1 MICIQMFAFN
11 TLKQISRVSR
21 VSRVTLVSKI
31 PRIQYVNKQNRFI
44 SQTLNLKNKKEY
56 TESEEWLYHSV
67 ESTKMGLTNKAID
80 ELTDLVYVEF
90 LHNKGDIIKEN
101 EDIVEIESVK
111 ATNSIA
117 APYDLVLL
125 QNNEE
130 ILDNL
135 DVINNDPEN
144 IETSWIIKVKK
155 Q

>member
-1 MICIQMFAFN
+1 MFAFN
-11 TLKQISRVSR
+11 TLKQISRVSSFSRVSNVSR
-21 VSRVTLVSKI
+21 VSRI
-31 PRIQYVNKQNRFI
+31 ICINKQQR
-44 SQTLNLKNKKEY
+44 SLSKTVNLKNKKEY

-117 APYDLVLL
+117 APFDLVLL
-125 QNNEE
+125 QNNED

-135 DVINNDPEN
+135 DVVNNDPEN
-144 IETSWIIKVKK
+144 VETSWIIKVDKIP
-155 Q
+155 

>member
-1 MICIQMFAFN
+1 MFAFN
-11 TLKQISRVSR
+11 TLKQITRVSR
-21 VSRVTLVSKI
+21 ISTVFKTSRI
-31 PRIQYVNKQNRFI
+31 NCINKQNRYI
-44 SQTLNLKNKKEY
+44 SQTLNLNNKKEY
-56 TESEEWLYHSV
+56 TESEEWLYHSG
-67 ESTKMGLTNKAID
+67 ESTKMGLTSKAIE

-90 LHNKGDIIKEN
+90 LHNKGDIIEEN

-117 APYDLVLL
+117 APFDLVLL

-144 IETSWIIKVKK
+144 VDTSWIIKVDKIP
-155 Q
+155 

>member
-1 MICIQMFAFN
+1 MLCIKMFRIN
-11 TLKQISRVSR
+11 TIKQISSF
-21 VSRVTLVSKI
+21 SKI
-31 PRIQYVNKQNRFI
+31 CRMSRIPEVSTKLSINKQYRFI

-56 TESEEWLYHSV
+56 TESEEWLYHNDK
-67 ESTKMGLTNKAID
+67 STKIGLTNKAID

-90 LHNKGDIIKEN
+90 LHEKGDIIKEN

-117 APYDLVLL
+117 APFDLVLL

>member
-1 MICIQMFAFN
+1 MFRIN
-11 TLKQISRVSR
+11 TIKQISSF
-21 VSRVTLVSKI
+21 SKI
-31 PRIQYVNKQNRFI
+31 CRMSRIPEVSTKLSINKQYRFI

-56 TESEEWLYHSV
+56 TESEEWLYHNDK
-67 ESTKMGLTNKAID
+67 STKIGLTNKAID

-90 LHNKGDIIKEN
+90 LHEKGDIIKEN

-117 APYDLVLL
+117 APFDLVLL

>member
-1 MICIQMFAFN
+1 MFAFN
-11 TLKQISRVSR
+11 TLKQITRASRNL
-21 VSRVTLVSKI
+21 TVSKI
-31 PRIQYVNKQNRFI
+31 YRINFINKQNRYI
-44 SQTLNLKNKKEY
+44 SQTLKINNKKEY
-56 TESEEWLYHSV
+56 TESEEWLYHSG
-67 ESTKMGLTNKAID
+67 ESTKMGLTSKAIE

-90 LHNKGDIIKEN
+90 LHNKGDIIEEN

-117 APYDLVLL
+117 APFDLVLL

-144 IETSWIIKVKK
+144 VDTSWIIKVDKIP
-155 Q
+155 